1 MNSAKRAWIALVLT
15 IFTALSAAIA
25 GAQQPTPSAPLNPNW
40 CSRAPASPP
49 PPQFEHKPG
58 QWAAVR
64 QICMNV
70 RKGDKGC
77 EDICQTAEDLW
88 NLKKSGRLN
97 QPNTW
102 PSQTD
107 KPLGPFPL
115 PGGASGYVVP
125 AQPAPSPAPADAAP
139 SQSSVS
145 SPSVASPAPT
155 ANPLVIQ

>member
-1 MNSAKRAWIALVLT
+1 MNSAKRAWIALVVT
-15 IFTALSAAIA
+15 IITALSAAGA

-40 CSRAPASPP
+40 CSSAPASPP

-125 AQPAPSPAPADAAP
+125 AQPAPTPAPAGAAP
-139 SQSSVS
+139 SQG
-145 SPSVASPAPT
+145 
-155 ANPLVIQ
+155 